1 MFSILR
7 RLTCFICLRM
17 LQPSRMASPD
27 VTELCPVNI
36 LNAVVLPESLTPR
49 RQRISAFLT
58 PNVNPSTQRTPP
70 YSLTRSL
77 GSHINCNQLHSITI
91 NYNQLQRLNQTES
104 KIRPLTWRWTC
115 LTFSAFLPA
124 WWGCIPSRFGPRCPP
139 PPGRTPPPSRIPRC
153 NQFLQMD
160 PITWFNHHV

>member
-91 NYNQLQRLNQTES
+91 NYNQLQSITINYSDWIKRRARSARLLDDERVWLSQRFFRRGEDVFPLGLDPGVLL
-104 KIRPLTWRWTC
+104 RP
-115 LTFSAFLPA
+115 AGHLPHLGFHDVINSFK
-124 WWGCIPSRFGPRCPP
+124 WIP
-139 PPGRTPPPSRIPRC
+139 
-153 NQFLQMD
+153 
-160 PITWFNHHV
+160 